1 MAEYRRFFAGLNERD
16 GDHIHLTTEYN
27 HIARVLR
34 MKCGQQCIVC
44 FNDGIDHLCEITSID
59 QSAVHLNIITSTP
72 NDAENSYTTTL
83 FVGAMKGDKNEF
95 VVQKAVELGA
105 DRVVFFDSQF
115 CVMKLDSKKIDRYN
129 KIGVEASKQ
138 CGRSKIV
145 PVEYMTLK
153 NVAAAVKN
161 YSTAIVCYERE
172 QHTTLNMALNAQ
184 PNNVAIFIGSEG
196 GFAESEVQQ
205 LTAAGAISVTLGRRI
220 LRAETAP
227 IYVLAVMSNI
237 FAAM

>member
-1 MAEYRRFFAGLNERD
+1 MAEYRRFFAGVSERD
-16 GDHIHLTTEYN
+16 GERIHLTTEYN

-34 MKCGQQCIVC
+34 LKCGQKCVVC
-44 FNDGIDHLCEITSID
+44 FNDGVDHLCEIVSID
-59 QSAVHLNIITSTP
+59 SAAVHIDIISSNISDT
-72 NDAENSYTTTL
+72 ENAYTTTL

-115 CVMKLDSKKIDRYN
+115 CVMKLDSKKLERYN
-129 KIGVEASKQ
+129 KISLEASKQ

-153 NVAAAVKN
+153 NVVVAVKN
-161 YSTAIVCYERE
+161 YSPAILCYERE
-172 QHTTLNMALNAQ
+172 QHTTLNMALNVQ
-184 PNNVAIFIGSEG
+184 PNNVAIIIGSEG